1 MKDRVKRLRQASLD
15 TLPSVSI
22 ERAVL
27 LTEFYRD
34 KIGKYPQPVLR
45 AKAYQHLCANKTV
58 YIGDNELIV
67 GERGHEPKATPTYPE
82 ITCHSAEDLRILDSR
97 PMTSYSISTEEID
110 RYEREVIPFWQGRSL
125 RDRIFDLLPEE

>member
-45 AKAYQHLCANKTV
+45 AKAYQHQRA
-58 YIGDNELIV
+58 
-67 GERGHEPKATPTYPE
+67 
-82 ITCHSAEDLRILDSR
+82 
-97 PMTSYSISTEEID
+97 D
-110 RYEREVIPFWQGRSL
+110 RW
-125 RDRIFDLLPEE
+125 